1 MDLRNRNKS
10 GNFRSG
16 SRMSG
21 QTSTK
26 NSKNKNIT
34 SKSRKKSMKEM
45 EENKMKN
52 SCLINSRQGKYEN
65 MYQAYRSS
73 TNMSNYASTTKS
85 TYTHLRSP
93 TELKQSKNEIL
104 NITTPSM
111 TPGVNE
117 CKYQVIN

>member
-1 MDLRNRNKS
+1 
-10 GNFRSG
+10 
-16 SRMSG
+16 MSG

-52 SCLINSRQGKYEN
+52 SCLINSRQQGKYEN